1 MKKQFKKVILSIL
14 TALFVVIAMNP
25 YDVINFFGYEVSWR
39 INKEHKI
46 KIEQLMKI
54 TGPVQ
59 DSIRH
64 WSVPLVEFKYPVS
77 INMDYSDF
85 VSISFYFKDTI
96 DIPKYLPSANL
107 LLSSTDFNILP
118 KDAKPVELNSKDTIT
133 FKWHVS
139 PFKMGSYYLRFEY
152 PLEPNQ
158 NDSNYLE
165 QLEYL
170 DYVQKKIVPTSLDAN
185 IKVLTIWGVSERNLQ
200 LIKLLPWLISLILG
214 DFAVSNKISKGII
227 KLFKPNFNKPKSTD
241 KSE

>member
-1 MKKQFKKVILSIL
+1 
-14 TALFVVIAMNP
+14 
-25 YDVINFFGYEVSWR
+25 
-39 INKEHKI
+39 
-46 KIEQLMKI
+46 
-54 TGPVQ
+54 
-59 DSIRH
+59 
-64 WSVPLVEFKYPVS
+64 
-77 INMDYSDF
+77 
-85 VSISFYFKDTI
+85 
-96 DIPKYLPSANL
+96 
-107 LLSSTDFNILP
+107 DFNILP